1 MLLVPSK
8 PAIIRKKDP
17 GIAWRYNVSTL
28 AETLKFT
35 NEEMARV
42 LQCNPDR
49 LREDPS
55 APELQSQIIRLVELI
70 WKLNCLLDKSSMD
83 DFRSWLEFENPALG
97 NLSPKSCL
105 LSGKIEIVEKL
116 ASDMEAQQ
124 SV

>member
-1 MLLVPSK
+1 MYLVSPK
-8 PAIIRKKDP
+8 PTITKKDP

-49 LREDPS
+49 LREAPD

-70 WKLNCLLDKSSMD
+70 WQLNCLLDKSSMD

-97 NLSPKSCL
+97 NLSPKYCL
-105 LSGKIEIVEKL
+105 LSGKIDLVEKL
-116 ASDMEAQQ
+116 ASKMEAEQP
-124 SV
+124 V